1 MRKQLTVLM
10 MAAVLVTVA
19 AGPAVSLQA
28 ATKVERLTAK
38 KRRWLKKGFAIQ
50 MNNRQQVRAM
60 KKRIKDMSPEEIDR
74 LVQQVQTRLAQ
85 IHQQRYRQAVAY
97 RNHLRRQ
104 QRAYMDIARRRNV
117 GFAPVITWLPQGASM
132 TAGAVVSPNRRNVG
146 VNVQPFFSTIGRE
159 HTFNMKKGQYK
170 RVR

>member
-1 MRKQLTVLM
+1 MSKQWTALM
-10 MAAVLVTVA
+10 MAAVLVAVA

-28 ATKVERLTAK
+28 ATKSERLTAK
-38 KRRWLKKGFAIQ
+38 QRRWLKKGFAAQ
-50 MNNRQQVRAM
+50 MNNRQQIRAM
-60 KKRIKDMSPEEIDR
+60 KKQIKDMPPEEIDR

-85 IHQQRYRQAVAY
+85 IHQQQYRQAVAY
-97 RNHLRRQ
+97 RNHLLQQ
-104 QRAYMDIARRRNV
+104 QRAYMDIARRRNI

-146 VNVQPFFSTIGRE
+146 INVQPFFSTIGPV
-159 HTFNMKKGQYK
+159 HTFNMKTGQYK